1 MPVLTGRR
9 EGVSLVSYFPS
20 EQTRPAAGERLS
32 SGLLGKV
39 FGLLAFSL
47 AFAAVGG
54 AVGTQINPGW
64 ILPLFIVEI
73 GLIFAVQALRERE
86 GINLVL
92 LYAFATVS
100 GMTLGPILASYVSAG
115 AGTVVFEAVGVT
127 GAMTVGL
134 SAYALTTH
142 RNLSGLR
149 PFLFMGL
156 LGLIVAMVVNIFVG
170 GTALSTLIS
179 WGGALLFSV
188 LLIFDVNR
196 ARYAA
201 DTMGNA
207 VVLTLGIYLD
217 IVNLFLF
224 VLRILSGGRR

>member
-1 MPVLTGRR
+1 M
-9 EGVSLVSYFPS
+9 SYFPS
-20 EQTRPAAGERLS
+20 EQARPVAGERLA
-32 SGLLGKV
+32 SGLLGKI

-47 AFAAVGG
+47 AFATVGG
-54 AVGTQINPGW
+54 AVGAQIGPGW
-64 ILPLFIVEI
+64 IMPLFFVEL
-73 GLIFAVQALRERE
+73 GLIFAVQRLRERE

-100 GMTLGPILASYVSAG
+100 GMTIGPIVAAYVAAG
-115 AGTVVFEAVGVT
+115 LGTVVLEAAGIT
-127 GAMTVGL
+127 AAMTVGL
-134 SAYALTTH
+134 SAYALTTK
-142 RNLSGLR
+142 RDLSGLQ
-149 PFLFMGL
+149 PYLFMAL
-156 LGLIVAMVVNIFVG
+156 LGLIVASLVNIFVG
-170 GTALSTLIS
+170 GTVMYTILS
-179 WGGALLFSV
+179 WGGAMLFSV

-224 VLRILSGGRR
+224 VLRILQGGGRR

>member
-1 MPVLTGRR
+1 M
-9 EGVSLVSYFPS
+9 SYFPS
-20 EQTRPAAGERLS
+20 EQARPVARERLA
-32 SGLLGKV
+32 SGLLGKI

-47 AFAAVGG
+47 AFATVGG
-54 AVGTQINPGW
+54 AVGSQMSTGW
-64 ILPLFIVEI
+64 IMPLFFVEL
-73 GLIFAVQALRERE
+73 GLIFAVQRLRERE

-100 GMTLGPILASYVSAG
+100 GMTIGPIVAAYVGAG
-115 AGTVVFEAVGVT
+115 LGTVVLEAAGIT

-134 SAYALTTH
+134 SAYALTTK
-142 RNLSGLR
+142 RDLTGLQ
-149 PFLFMGL
+149 PYLFMAL
-156 LGLIVAMVVNIFVG
+156 LGLIVASIVNIFVG
-170 GTALSTLIS
+170 GTVMYTILS
-179 WGGALLFSV
+179 WGGAMLFSV

-224 VLRILSGGRR
+224 VLRILQGGGRR

>member
-1 MPVLTGRR
+1 
-9 EGVSLVSYFPS
+9 VSYFPS
-20 EQTRPAAGERLS
+20 EQARPVARERLA
-32 SGLLGKV
+32 SGLLGKI

-47 AFAAVGG
+47 AFATVGG
-54 AVGTQINPGW
+54 AVGSQMSTGW
-64 ILPLFIVEI
+64 IMPLFFVEL
-73 GLIFAVQALRERE
+73 GLIFAVQRLRERE

-100 GMTLGPILASYVSAG
+100 GMTIGPIVAAYVGAG
-115 AGTVVFEAVGVT
+115 LGTVVLEAAGIT

-134 SAYALTTH
+134 SAYALTTK
-142 RNLSGLR
+142 RDLTGLQ
-149 PFLFMGL
+149 PYLFMAL
-156 LGLIVAMVVNIFVG
+156 LGLIVASIVNIFVG
-170 GTALSTLIS
+170 GTVMYTILS
-179 WGGALLFSV
+179 WGGAMLFSI

-224 VLRILSGGRR
+224 VLRILQGGGRR